1 MSSEDNVIGSSAD
14 VEPSKSS
21 FSGGRI
27 PGAEDSN
34 ELDGVERFIEQ
45 MGMSAQSDGGARIAG
60 RISGYFIVHGGP
72 VSFAQ
77 LATELKISRGS
88 VSTNAR
94 ILVAI
99 GFIERVTKPG
109 DRQDYYQLASSP
121 FLRMIEGYMV
131 RMRRMQDIL
140 VQASSNIPED
150 MTTTH
155 KRLAQMSHFFEA
167 AVRSND
173 QLLQDLGQSESH
185 G

>member
-1 MSSEDNVIGSSAD
+1 MSSEDNVINGARGID
-14 VEPSKSS
+14 PSESL
-21 FSGGRI
+21 FSGGHI
-27 PGAEDSN
+27 PGTEVSN

-45 MGMSAQSDGGARIAG
+45 MGMSAQSEGGARIAG

-77 LATELKISRGS
+77 LANELKISRGS

-94 ILVAI
+94 ILVSI

-121 FLRMIEGYMV
+121 FLRMIEGYMA

-140 VQASSNIPED
+140 VQANNSIPED
-150 MTTTH
+150 MTATH

-173 QLLQDLGQSESH
+173 QLLKDLGRSEFH
-185 G
+185 E